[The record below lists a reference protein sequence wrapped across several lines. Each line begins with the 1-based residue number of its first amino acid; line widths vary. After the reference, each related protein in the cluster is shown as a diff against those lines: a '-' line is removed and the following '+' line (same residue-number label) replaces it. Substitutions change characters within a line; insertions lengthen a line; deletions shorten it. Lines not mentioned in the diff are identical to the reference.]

1 MLKIIF
7 VYLIEALAIAIAAY
21 YIPKKVMSIA
31 DILKIAATGAIV
43 HLLLDL
49 YSPLVSSGLRFGTGM
64 SLGKNMINNPVTL
77 FGGKKKKNKGGVT
90 EEDFTDAGDNP
101 EELPEPEDEAEPE
114 PVQDPSADLCGDICE
129 ADAECMTICNEAF
142 RE

>member
-21 YIPKKVMSIA
+21 YIPKKVISIV

-64 SLGKNMINNPVTL
+64 SLGKNMINNPVSL
-77 FGGKKKKNKGGVT
+77 LGGKKNTKGGVT
-90 EEDFTDAGDNP
+90 EEDLTDAGDNP
-101 EELPEPEDEAEPE
+101 EEIAEPE
-114 PVQDPSADLCGDICE
+114 PVNDPSADLCGDICE

>member
-1 MLKIIF
+1 MLKILF

-21 YIPKKVMSIA
+21 YIPKKVISIV

-64 SLGKNMINNPVTL
+64 SLGNNMINNPVSL
-77 FGGKKKKNKGGVT
+77 LGGKKNTKGGVT
-90 EEDFTDAGDNP
+90 EEDFTDAGENP
-101 EELPEPEDEAEPE
+101 EEIAEPE
-114 PVQDPSADLCGDICE
+114 PVNDPSADLCGDICE